1 MERASDIPVYIPEKS
16 ARFMDQLRAFMR
28 FRQLSYRTEQTY
40 VHWILKFIRFHNKA
54 HPSTL
59 DERAVEAWLTHLAT
73 ERNNSVATQ
82 QIALNAVVF
91 LYRQFLS
98 QPLENMNFK
107 RAKKSQRVPT
117 VLSHNEAKTII
128 DLANN
133 PYRLMFALMYGA
145 GLRQAECLSLR
156 ILDIDFENLILVVRH
171 GKGGKDRTTLLPQS
185 LLNDIQQ
192 QIEHAKAIHAIDL
205 QRGFGEVYL
214 PDALARKYPRAAFQ
228 TKWQYLFPSSRPG
241 PCPRTGVIRRHHL
254 HHSAVRKHLTACVN
268 RSEIAKHVSCHTF
281 RHSFATRLLEQGYDL
296 RTIQQLLGH
305 TDVKTTEIYTHVVKQ
320 GKLGVIS
327 PFDGV
332 RDGRAHYAYA

>member
-1 MERASDIPVYIPEKS
+1 MERPSDIPVYVPEKS
-16 ARFMDQLRAFMR
+16 TRFMDQLRAFMR

-59 DERAVEAWLTHLAT
+59 DERAVESWLTHLAT
-73 ERNNSVATQ
+73 ERNNAVATQ
-82 QIALNAVVF
+82 RIALNAVVF
-91 LYRQFLS
+91 LYRQFLR
-98 QPLENMNFK
+98 QPLEDMDFK
-107 RAKKSQRVPT
+107 HAKPSQRVPT
-117 VLSHNEAKTII
+117 VLSHAEAKTII

-156 ILDIDFENLILVVRH
+156 ILDIDIENFMLVVRH
-171 GKGGKDRTTLLPQS
+171 GKGRKDRTTLLPQA
-185 LLNDIQQ
+185 LIADIQQ
-192 QIEHAKAIHAIDL
+192 QVEHVKAIHTMDL
-205 QRGFGEVYL
+205 QRGLGEVYL
-214 PDALARKYPRAAFQ
+214 PDALARKYPTAALQ

-268 RSEIAKHVSCHTF
+268 KSAIAKHISCHTF

-305 TDVKTTEIYTHVVKQ
+305 TDVKTTEIYTHVVKR
-320 GKLGVIS
+320 GKLGVVS
-327 PFDGV
+327 PFDGI
-332 RDGRAHYAYA
+332 RESSPRYASA

>member
-1 MERASDIPVYIPEKS
+1 MERPSDIPVYVPEKS

-59 DERAVEAWLTHLAT
+59 DEKAVEVWLTHLAT
-73 ERNNSVATQ
+73 ERNNAVATQ
-82 QIALNAVVF
+82 KIALNAIVF
-91 LYRQFLS
+91 LYRQFLR

-107 RAKKSQRVPT
+107 RAKQSQRVPT
-117 VLSHNEAKTII
+117 VLSHTEAKTII
-128 DLANN
+128 DLATN

-156 ILDIDFENLILVVRH
+156 ILDIDIENLMLVVRH
-171 GKGGKDRTTLLPQS
+171 GKGRKDRTTLLPKA
-185 LLNDIQQ
+185 LLIDIQQ
-192 QIEHAKAIHAIDL
+192 QIEHVSAIHAMDL

-214 PDALARKYPRAAFQ
+214 PDSLARKYPRAAFQ

-254 HHSAVRKHLTACVN
+254 HHSAVRKHLTTCVN
-268 RSEIAKHVSCHTF
+268 SSSIAKHISCHTF

-332 RDGRAHYAYA
+332 REEYARYA